1 MSDWNTKIIEEFR
14 ANGGRVGGNFEGSN
28 MILVHHV
35 GRRTGTER
43 VNPLAYFRDGDSMV
57 VIASAAGAPKNPDW
71 YHNLI
76 AVDRTEVEV
85 GTETFPV
92 KVSEVEGPERDDLW
106 QRIVAAM
113 PGFGEYQKATD
124 RTIPLVRLTRA

>member
-43 VNPLAYFRDGDSMV
+43 VNPLAYFEDGDSMV
-57 VIASAAGAPKNPDW
+57 VIASAAGAPKNPDL
-71 YHNLI
+71 YHNLV

-92 KVSEVEGPERDDLW
+92 KASEIEGAERDDIW
-106 QRIVAAM
+106 ERIVAAM
-113 PGFGEYQKATD
+113 PGFGEYQKAAD